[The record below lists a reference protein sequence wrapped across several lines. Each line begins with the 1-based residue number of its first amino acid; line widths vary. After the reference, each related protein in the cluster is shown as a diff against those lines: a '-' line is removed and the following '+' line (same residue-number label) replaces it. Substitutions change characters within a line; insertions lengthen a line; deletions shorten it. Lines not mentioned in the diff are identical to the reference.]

1 MIYTLNE
8 YTHLEHHGIED
19 QRWGHRNGPPYPLEP
34 DQMTSAQQRANAN
47 EGWFKRKKREA
58 AEKKEAERQAKIA
71 EKERKVKAK
80 KLKKNLARAA
90 RKYGLNQEK
99 KNEIIR
105 KGDVAKAHKYK
116 DAFSQKEIADLLERK
131 RLNDMLDMEVSKISQ
146 RQKEDGIR
154 KFETMGRYLNTVV
167 GVGKAGVDLY
177 NIYAGVSNALMGT
190 NKSLIS
196 LNPGDRNKDK
206 NNKDKNNK
214 DKNNNDHNNKSNGK
228 NQPASIIYNGSVDRR
243 SQFIN
248 NGNLWQNID
257 GNGKYKNGK
266 DNRNNNSKSSP
277 VYNQNPS
284 YDFGNHTDNSIHTDN
299 SRHQSQTLNYTD
311 KKSTTNNNQK
321 LNFNY
326 TDSSDNSSWTFNND
340 NRTKNTVNM
349 ANFFSNT
356 KAKKSY
362 DSGKSWM
369 NGGKSSNNDGWSPA
383 NNPSLRS
390 LFDKSTTDLATTSK
404 NEMMAAKDWFYDY
417 ETGKKVYFY

>member
-8 YTHLEHHGIED
+8 YTHLEHHGIEN
-19 QRWGHRNGPPYPLEP
+19 QRWGDRNGPPYPLEP
-34 DQMTSAQQRANAN
+34 DQMTAAQQRANAN

-146 RQKEDGIR
+146 RQKENGIR

-206 NNKDKNNK
+206 NKDKNNK
-214 DKNNNDHNNKSNGK
+214 DNKDKNNDDNKGDNKSKGK
-228 NQPASIIYNGSVDRR
+228 NQPASIVYQGPVDRR
-243 SQFIN
+243 N
-248 NGNLWQNID
+248 MWVTN
-257 GNGKYKNGK
+257 
-266 DNRNNNSKSSP
+266 DNRF
-277 VYNQNPS
+277 YQQN
-284 YDFGNHTDNSIHTDN
+284 DRHVDN
-299 SRHQSQTLNYTD
+299 SRHQTQTLNYTD

-340 NRTKNTVNM
+340 NRTDNRTKNTVNM

-369 NGGKSSNNDGWSPA
+369 NGSKSSNNDGWSPA

-390 LFDKSTTDLATTSK
+390 LFDTSPTDLATTSK
-404 NEMMAAKDWFYDY
+404 NEMMAAKDWLYDY

>member
-8 YTHLEHHGIED
+8 YTHLEHHGIEN
-19 QRWGHRNGPPYPLEP
+19 QRWGDRNGPPYPLEL
-34 DQMTSAQQRANAN
+34 DQMTAAQQRANAN

-58 AEKKEAERQAKIA
+58 AEKKEAERQEKIA
-71 EKERKVKAK
+71 EKERKIKAK

-131 RLNDMLDMEVSKISQ
+131 RLNDMLDMEVSKITQ
-146 RQKEDGIR
+146 RQKENGIR

-206 NNKDKNNK
+206 NKDKNNK
-214 DKNNNDHNNKSNGK
+214 DNKDKNNDDNKGDNKSKGK
-228 NQPASIIYNGSVDRR
+228 NQPASIVYQGPVDRR
-243 SQFIN
+243 N
-248 NGNLWQNID
+248 MWVTN
-257 GNGKYKNGK
+257 
-266 DNRNNNSKSSP
+266 DNRF
-277 VYNQNPS
+277 YQQN
-284 YDFGNHTDNSIHTDN
+284 DRHVDN
-299 SRHQSQTLNYTD
+299 SRHQTQTLNYTD

-326 TDSSDNSSWTFNND
+326 TDSSDNSSWTFNNDNRTD

-390 LFDKSTTDLATTSK
+390 LFDTSATDLTTTSK
-404 NEMMAAKDWFYDY
+404 NEMMAAKDWLYDY

>member
-8 YTHLEHHGIED
+8 YTHLEHHGIEN
-19 QRWGHRNGPPYPLEP
+19 QRWGDRNGPPYPLEL
-34 DQMTSAQQRANAN
+34 DQMTAAQQRANAN

-58 AEKKEAERQAKIA
+58 AEKKEAERQEKIA
-71 EKERKVKAK
+71 EKERKIKAK

-131 RLNDMLDMEVSKISQ
+131 RLNDMLDMEVSKITQ
-146 RQKEDGIR
+146 RQKENGIR

-206 NNKDKNNK
+206 NKDKNNK
-214 DKNNNDHNNKSNGK
+214 DNKDKNNDDNKGDNKSKGK
-228 NQPASIIYNGSVDRR
+228 NQPASIVYQGPVDRR
-243 SQFIN
+243 N
-248 NGNLWQNID
+248 MWVTN
-257 GNGKYKNGK
+257 
-266 DNRNNNSKSSP
+266 DNRF
-277 VYNQNPS
+277 YQQN
-284 YDFGNHTDNSIHTDN
+284 DRHVDN
-299 SRHQSQTLNYTD
+299 SRHQTQTLNYTD

-340 NRTKNTVNM
+340 NRTDNRTKNTVNM

-369 NGGKSSNNDGWSPA
+369 NGSKSSNNNDGWSPA

-390 LFDKSTTDLATTSK
+390 LFDTSTTDLATTSK
-404 NEMMAAKDWFYDY
+404 NEMMAAKDWLYDY

>member
-34 DQMTSAQQRANAN
+34 DQMTSAQQRANAD
-47 EGWFKRKKREA
+47 EGWSKRKKREA

-71 EKERKVKAK
+71 EKERKIKAK

-206 NNKDKNNK
+206 NKDKNNK
-214 DKNNNDHNNKSNGK
+214 DKNDDNNKGDNKSKGK
-228 NQPASIIYNGSVDRR
+228 NQPASIVYQGPVDRR
-243 SQFIN
+243 N
-248 NGNLWQNID
+248 MWVTN
-257 GNGKYKNGK
+257 
-266 DNRNNNSKSSP
+266 DNRF
-277 VYNQNPS
+277 YQQN
-284 YDFGNHTDNSIHTDN
+284 DRHVDN
-299 SRHQSQTLNYTD
+299 SRHQTQTLNYTD

-340 NRTKNTVNM
+340 NRTKNTVNSSWAFNNDNRTNNTVNM

-369 NGGKSSNNDGWSPA
+369 NGSKSSNNDGWSPA

-390 LFDKSTTDLATTSK
+390 LFDKSPTDLATTSK
-404 NEMMAAKDWFYDY
+404 NEMMAAKDWLYDY

>member
-8 YTHLEHHGIED
+8 YTHLEHHGIEN
-19 QRWGHRNGPPYPLEP
+19 QRWGDRNGPPYPLKP
-34 DQMTSAQQRANAN
+34 DQMTAAQQRANAN

-58 AEKKEAERQAKIA
+58 AEKKEAERQEKIA
-71 EKERKVKAK
+71 EKERKIKAK

-105 KGDVAKAHKYK
+105 KGDVEKAHKYK

-206 NNKDKNNK
+206 NKDKNNK
-214 DKNNNDHNNKSNGK
+214 DNKDKNNGDSKGDNKSKGK
-228 NQPASIIYNGSVDRR
+228 NQPASIVYQGPVDRR
-243 SQFIN
+243 N
-248 NGNLWQNID
+248 MWVTN
-257 GNGKYKNGK
+257 
-266 DNRNNNSKSSP
+266 DNRF
-277 VYNQNPS
+277 YQQN
-284 YDFGNHTDNSIHTDN
+284 DRHVDN

-349 ANFFSNT
+349 ANFFSN
-356 KAKKSY
+356 KEAKKSY
-362 DSGKSWM
+362 DTGKSWM
-369 NGGKSSNNDGWSPA
+369 NGSKSSNSDGWSPA

-390 LFDKSTTDLATTSK
+390 LFDTSTTDLATTSK
-404 NEMMAAKDWFYDY
+404 NEMMAAKDWLYDY

>member
-8 YTHLEHHGIED
+8 YTHLKHHGIEN
-19 QRWGHRNGPPYPLEP
+19 QRWGDRNGPPYPLEP
-34 DQMTSAQQRANAN
+34 DQMTAAQQRANAN

-71 EKERKVKAK
+71 EKERKIKAK
-80 KLKKNLARAA
+80 KLKNNLARAA

-206 NNKDKNNK
+206 NKDKNNK
-214 DKNNNDHNNKSNGK
+214 DKNNDDSKGDNKSKGK
-228 NQPASIIYNGSVDRR
+228 NQPASIVYQGPVDRR
-243 SQFIN
+243 N
-248 NGNLWQNID
+248 MWVTN
-257 GNGKYKNGK
+257 
-266 DNRNNNSKSSP
+266 DNRF
-277 VYNQNPS
+277 YQQN
-284 YDFGNHTDNSIHTDN
+284 DRHVDNSIKNTFTDN
-299 SRHQSQTLNYTD
+299 RKVDARSYDNRIDNRAY
-311 KKSTTNNNQK
+311 
-321 LNFNY
+321 
-326 TDSSDNSSWTFNND
+326 DNSKIDFSFLKPENK
-340 NRTKNTVNM
+340 KNTTIDMDKYKTKYSNSGYSDFKPSSISDWSGYAKSKNTYESNKTYQYNPADHVKQGQSFSDYM
-349 ANFFSNT
+349 ANYEKNKVLSNANIRNGQSYMSVLPISGWT
-356 KAKKSY
+356 IPDEYWNKK
-362 DSGKSWM
+362 
-369 NGGKSSNNDGWSPA
+369 
-383 NNPSLRS
+383 
-390 LFDKSTTDLATTSK
+390 
-404 NEMMAAKDWFYDY
+404 
-417 ETGKKVYFY
+417 

>member
-8 YTHLEHHGIED
+8 YTHLEHHGIEN
-19 QRWGHRNGPPYPLEP
+19 QRWGDRNGPPYPLEP
-34 DQMTSAQQRANAN
+34 DQMTAAQQRANAN

-58 AEKKEAERQAKIA
+58 AEKKEAERQEKIA
-71 EKERKVKAK
+71 EKERKIKAK

-146 RQKEDGIR
+146 RQKENGIR

-206 NNKDKNNK
+206 NKDKNNK
-214 DKNNNDHNNKSNGK
+214 DNKDKNDDNKGDNKSKGK
-228 NQPASIIYNGSVDRR
+228 NQPASIVYQGPVDRR
-243 SQFIN
+243 N
-248 NGNLWQNID
+248 MWVTN
-257 GNGKYKNGK
+257 
-266 DNRNNNSKSSP
+266 DNRF
-277 VYNQNPS
+277 YQQN
-284 YDFGNHTDNSIHTDN
+284 DRHVDN

-369 NGGKSSNNDGWSPA
+369 NGSKSSDNDGWSPA

-390 LFDKSTTDLATTSK
+390 LFDTSATDLATTSK
-404 NEMMAAKDWFYDY
+404 NEMMAAKDWLYDY

>member
-34 DQMTSAQQRANAN
+34 DQMTSAQQRANAD

-71 EKERKVKAK
+71 EKERKIKAK

-206 NNKDKNNK
+206 NKDKNNK
-214 DKNNNDHNNKSNGK
+214 DKNDDNNKGDNKSKGK
-228 NQPASIIYNGSVDRR
+228 NQPASIVYQGPVDRR
-243 SQFIN
+243 N
-248 NGNLWQNID
+248 MWVTN
-257 GNGKYKNGK
+257 
-266 DNRNNNSKSSP
+266 DNRF
-277 VYNQNPS
+277 YQQN
-284 YDFGNHTDNSIHTDN
+284 DRHVDNSIKNTFTDN
-299 SRHQSQTLNYTD
+299 RKVDARSYDNRIDNRAY
-311 KKSTTNNNQK
+311 
-321 LNFNY
+321 
-326 TDSSDNSSWTFNND
+326 DNSSYSIKFKPISSSSVKDNAKKGENWLFSSGLNYSVNSNNRVD
-340 NRTKNTVNM
+340 TDYSKN
-349 ANFFSNT
+349 NT
-356 KAKKSY
+356 KDDYGNKFYMISR
-362 DSGKSWM
+362 
-369 NGGKSSNNDGWSPA
+369 GGKISDIDNNYLKNGSEWIQSNGWSVD
-383 NNPSLRS
+383 PSYW
-390 LFDKSTTDLATTSK
+390 
-404 NEMMAAKDWFYDY
+404 N
-417 ETGKKVYFY
+417 KK

>member
-71 EKERKVKAK
+71 EKERKIKAK

-206 NNKDKNNK
+206 NKDKNNK
-214 DKNNNDHNNKSNGK
+214 DKNDDNNKGDNKSKGK
-228 NQPASIIYNGSVDRR
+228 NQPASIVYQGPVDRR
-243 SQFIN
+243 N
-248 NGNLWQNID
+248 MWVTN
-257 GNGKYKNGK
+257 
-266 DNRNNNSKSSP
+266 DNRF
-277 VYNQNPS
+277 YQQN
-284 YDFGNHTDNSIHTDN
+284 DRHVDN

-390 LFDKSTTDLATTSK
+390 LFDTSTTDLATTSK

>member
-71 EKERKVKAK
+71 EKERKIKAK

-206 NNKDKNNK
+206 NKDKNNK
-214 DKNNNDHNNKSNGK
+214 DKNDDNNKGDNKSKGK
-228 NQPASIIYNGSVDRR
+228 NQPASIVYQGPVDRR
-243 SQFIN
+243 N
-248 NGNLWQNID
+248 MWVTN
-257 GNGKYKNGK
+257 
-266 DNRNNNSKSSP
+266 DNRF
-277 VYNQNPS
+277 YQQN
-284 YDFGNHTDNSIHTDN
+284 DRHVDN
-299 SRHQSQTLNYTD
+299 SRHQTQTLNYTD

-326 TDSSDNSSWTFNND
+326 TDSSDNSSWTFNNDNRTD